1 MRCEGTALH
10 CAVAALA
17 GEDVAEKFVTPLILL
32 LFVGFVVYTQLESI
46 IEHVSGSG
54 KKVKVPAEASG
65 DGDGA
70 DVTAD
75 ETELELSADDDSK
88 HTPGPTG
95 DIGDVIPALSTTAT
109 PKVVTEDSD
118 ADASHSDSAVEEVT
132 DVDDD
137 DGSCH
142 SVRQVRD
149 SLQTDGELFQTTN
162 GGCST
167 DAAALMARPAIAVV
181 AVGDADTSFGESLP
195 SLPSEDDDDDDEH
208 DNDDDVQPFF
218 HLTRGPGPLR
228 CVKGTDLACD
238 DSAVINDETK
248 NPDPVVTDPP
258 TEVGVVESEDSA
270 IRENVLDNAV
280 GKAEAET
287 VDISSTPTITPVN
300 KPVEPWESS
309 SRPTSSPKPHSNT
322 PINAW
327 SIDTV
332 NEDVTTSPEAIEASE
347 AALAAEAA
355 AAAEAALT
363 AEAPTGRDLWALPE
377 DEEVP
382 PLPPSAA
389 FLYQAHSS
397 DEEEFA

>member
-1 MRCEGTALH
+1 
-10 CAVAALA
+10 V
-17 GEDVAEKFVTPLILL
+17 
-32 LFVGFVVYTQLESI
+32 
-46 IEHVSGSG
+46 
-54 KKVKVPAEASG
+54 
-65 DGDGA
+65 
-70 DVTAD
+70 
-75 ETELELSADDDSK
+75 DDDA
-88 HTPGPTG
+88 
-95 DIGDVIPALSTTAT
+95 ALSTTAT
-109 PKVVTEDSD
+109 PKVVTEDTD
-118 ADASHSDSAVEEVT
+118 ADASQSDSAVEEVT

-195 SLPSEDDDDDDEH
+195 SLPSEDEDDVDEH

-327 SIDTV
+327 SLDTV